1 MQMKNNLKP
10 IAYELTT
17 LFAAQVDGE
26 QFHDDYKKNKEI
38 FRKVVASDIKLEKRL
53 KSYFKTLSKKVRDEM
68 DWYTYN
74 RRVANI
80 VDDMVTV
87 SWDEEELIVKV
98 LLTDS
103 LIQAINA
110 GGELTQLDTLID
122 IGWTSKDPAMIEFLN
137 KYTLKLAGKLT
148 DTTKDSI
155 KQALLTSLQNKELQA
170 DATERI
176 MGIIDNPVRAKMI
189 AHTESIR
196 AFSAGRLEVARQVGA
211 EAKEWSAVGGACPI
225 CAPMNGEKVAL
236 DKSFK
241 GGYFVPPAHPNCR
254 CIIRIV
260 MGDTAQ
266 VNDFDIIDNWN
277 DYPFATQ

>member
-1 MQMKNNLKP
+1 MKNNLLP
-10 IAYELTT
+10 IANELTT
-17 LFAAQVDGE
+17 LYAAQVDGE
-26 QFHDDYKKNKEI
+26 QFHEDYKKNKEI
-38 FRKVVASDIKLEKRL
+38 FRKIVASDVKLEKRL
-53 KSYFKTLSKKVRDEM
+53 TSYFKTLSKKVRDEM

-87 SWDEEELIVKV
+87 DWNDEELAVKV

-122 IGWTSKDPAMIEFLN
+122 IGWTSKEPAMIEFLN
-137 KYTLKLAGKLT
+137 KYTLKLAGNLT
-148 DTTKDSI
+148 NTTRDTI
-155 KQALLTSLQNKELQA
+155 KQALITSLQNKELQA

-176 MGIIDNPVRAKMI
+176 MGIIDNPVRAKAI

-211 EAKEWSAVGGACPI
+211 QGKEWSAVGGACPI
-225 CAPMNGEKVAL
+225 CAPLDGQVVAL
-236 DKSFK
+236 DKSFS
-241 GGYFVPPAHPNCR
+241 GGPFVPPAHPNCR

-260 MGDTAQ
+260 MGDQAQ
-266 VNDFDIIDNWN
+266 TNDFDLLDSWS
-277 DYPFATQ
+277 DYPFN